1 MRNHRTP
8 LTPLAR
14 NLRTSSTDAERLI
27 WRSLRNRVLFNCK
40 FRRQFPTGPYIAD
53 FACIEKQLI
62 VELDGGQ
69 HAVDANRDETRTTYM
84 EAQGYRVL
92 RFWNNDVLL
101 QTKAVLETI
110 QGAVGGN

>member
-14 NLRTSSTDAERLI
+14 NLRNNSTDAECLI
-27 WRSLRNRVLFNCK
+27 WRFLRNRTLFNCK

-69 HAVDANRDETRTTYM
+69 HAVDATRDETRTVYL
-84 EAQGYRVL
+84 EVQGNR
-92 RFWNNDVLL
+92 RERGRSGD
-101 QTKAVLETI
+101 TPPGG
-110 QGAVGGN
+110 GANPCTARGRSP